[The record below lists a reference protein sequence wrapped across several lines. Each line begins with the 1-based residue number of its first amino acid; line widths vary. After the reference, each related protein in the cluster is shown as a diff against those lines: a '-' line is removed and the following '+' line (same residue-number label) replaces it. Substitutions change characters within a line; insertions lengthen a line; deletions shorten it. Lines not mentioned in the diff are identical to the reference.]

1 MMSNPTQLHLKIKL
15 RSIITYLS
23 IGFALLLILIWFV
36 ATISQNKLEQL
47 RIQASENSQAYLERL
62 ELATGIREAA
72 SNVIAQARLY
82 RAARDIGVP
91 GVPYRFNLNKSKYGL
106 ERLLKKGDKLWGE
119 NPSGLPAGEVAAWL
133 EIEGAIGDLWKQIE
147 IEEKKPE
154 ETGGQQAAVVMP
166 VPGPVSAPGAAAQQ
180 QDTTEGFYEK
190 RSAIEQAALRMA
202 EEIAK
207 GRRGVFEEIT
217 QLQNRAANEI
227 GRARWLTLLFG
238 LGIAGLTL
246 YTTQKQLNRL
256 RDAERRLQEEQGR
269 KGAIF
274 DSLSNDILV
283 LSKQGEVLE
292 VNHAFRDH
300 FNMTDAELKL
310 QDYHAALAHV
320 PEIATFVGGAVQNP
334 DFVHR
339 QRERIEVKSRIGQLN
354 NSLFDVSVF
363 PLHVGDE
370 TEGRV
375 IVLDDVTEDERV
387 REELRRSRTLS
398 AVGQI
403 TAQVAHEI
411 YNPLGAVKLNLELL
425 EMQIGEDEDIRHTI
439 GRIKRGVEH
448 LSTIA
453 MDLRFLTRP
462 RDPERKPTDLS
473 HLLDDV
479 IELASDRL
487 ERSRIVVTRDFVIDP
502 PEGEFDQQQLRK
514 VFLNLLINAIEAS
527 SMDGEIELRTTVIS
541 AQDSASL
548 HDLDAPQGAVVV
560 SVIDHGTGMSE
571 ETRSRIFEAF
581 FTTKRNGTGLGMMIT
596 QEIVK
601 KHKGKIEI
609 DSEEG
614 KGTRVDVLLPL

>member
-1 MMSNPTQLHLKIKL
+1 MNNPTQLHLKINL

-23 IGFALLLILIWFV
+23 FGFAFLLILIWFV

-47 RIQASENSQAYLERL
+47 RIQASENSQAYLQRL

-72 SNVIAQARLY
+72 ANVLAQARLY
-82 RAARDIGVP
+82 RAARDIGVSSL
-91 GVPYRFNLNKSKYGL
+91 PYRFNLNKSKYGL
-106 ERLLKKGDKLWGE
+106 ERLLQKGDKLWGE
-119 NPSGLPAGEVAAWL
+119 NPTGLPREEVGAWL
-133 EIEGAIGDLWKQIE
+133 EIQDAIDDLWRQIE
-147 IEEKKPE
+147 IEESNSAIEQPAASPE
-154 ETGGQQAAVVMP
+154 PASTPGSQPIETG
-166 VPGPVSAPGAAAQQ
+166 
-180 QDTTEGFYEK
+180 EGFYEK
-190 RSAIEQAALRMA
+190 RSAIEQAAMRLA
-202 EEIAK
+202 GEISNS
-207 GRRGVFEEIT
+207 RRRVFEEIAV
-217 QLQNRAANEI
+217 LQNKAANDI

-238 LGIAGLTL
+238 LGIAGLTI
-246 YTTQKQLNRL
+246 YTVQKQLTRL
-256 RDAERRLQEEQGR
+256 RDAERRVQEEQGR

-283 LSKQGEVLE
+283 LNNQGEVLE

-300 FNMTDAELKL
+300 FNLTDAELKL
-310 QDYHAALAHV
+310 QDYRAALANV
-320 PEIATFVGGAVQNP
+320 PEIASFVGSTVRNP
-334 DFVHR
+334 DFIQR
-339 QRERIEVKSRIGQLN
+339 QRERIEVGHRNGQYR

-363 PLHVGDE
+363 PLHVGEE
-370 TEGRV
+370 TVGRV
-375 IVLDDVTEDERV
+375 VVLDDVTEDERV

-425 EMQIGEDEDIRHTI
+425 EMQVGEDEDIRHTI

-462 RDPERKPTDLS
+462 RDPERKPTDLNG
-473 HLLDDV
+473 LLDDV
-479 IELASDRL
+479 IELTSDRL
-487 ERSRIVVTRDFVIDP
+487 ERSRIVVTRDYVPDL
-502 PEGEFDQQQLRK
+502 PEGEFDPQQLRK

-527 SMDGEIELRTTVIS
+527 SLNGEIELRTTVIPAS
-541 AQDSASL
+541 DAASL
-548 HDLDAPQGAVVV
+548 DGLEAPRGAVAV
-560 SVIDHGTGMSE
+560 SVVDHGTGMSR

-601 KHKGKIEI
+601 KHLGRIKI